1 MHMKDKISEI
11 RRILRK
17 PFEPNLQKFVLLKDV
32 ADLVSAEHPS
42 AQDLVLRVFARRPE
56 FEDFH
61 ELVVELI
68 RQVGLYP
75 YLKDEELSL
84 RDLLA
89 FEMHR
94 VEGMNEVIFHSSQ
107 AKVYNH
113 LMNGKNVILSA
124 PTSYGKSLII
134 DSMIASGRY
143 DNIVII
149 VPSIALIDETRKR
162 LSVFNE
168 QYKII
173 TYPYQELAARNV
185 LVLTQERAVEVIGK
199 VKVDFFVIDEFYKI
213 GSRSDDDE
221 RYRILNQVFYKLV
234 KTGAQFYLLGP
245 NIEDVKTGRL
255 ENIQFEFV
263 KTDFKTV
270 VSERHRVTIHSE
282 GERLEKLIEI
292 LNGTNQPTL
301 VYCQSPASANRLA
314 TKLMEHDLYGEVE
327 QNVALVTWIRE
338 NYHPEWILAKAIE
351 HGIGIHHGK
360 NPRALSQQC
369 VKLFNNGLLRC
380 LICTSTLIEGVNTK
394 AKNVVIYDN
403 KISTSKIDF
412 FTYNNIC
419 GRSGRMFS
427 HYIGHVYLFKEPPQ
441 PELPL
446 VDFPIFTQTENVPDE
461 LLINIEEEDL
471 TDESKNKLKVYK
483 NQEILTLKTLR
494 DNSYISL
501 NKQLDLAQY
510 IKEHIEQV
518 HRMIYWDR
526 VPDANQ
532 LRAVCILI
540 WNFFEGGNKMIYGV
554 KSGKQLAFRINS
566 YREAGSI
573 KQFIRNNHQEGKDIN
588 DTIEL
593 SLDIQRHWI
602 NFKFP
607 RYLRSL
613 NQIVNDVF
621 GKYGYALCDY
631 SYYASLVESYFYPS
645 YVVPFDEYGLPVQ
658 VTDELRKRIHF
669 SDNLDVAIQQ
679 LKSVNVNTL
688 GMKDI
693 ENYFIKNVQKY
704 I

>member
-32 ADLVSAEHPS
+32 ADLVSAAHPS
-42 AQDLVLRVFARRPE
+42 AQDLVLRVFARRVE

-75 YLKDEELSL
+75 YLKDEELSF

-173 TYPYQELAARNV
+173 TYPYQKLAARNV

-213 GSRSDDDE
+213 GSRSDGDE

-245 NIEDVKTGRL
+245 NIEDVKTGSL
-255 ENIQFEFV
+255 ENIQFEFI

-292 LNGTNQPTL
+292 LNSTNQPTL

-314 TKLMEHDLYGEVE
+314 TKLMEHDLYGEFE
-327 QNVALVTWIRE
+327 QNAALVTWIRE

-369 VKLFNNGLLRC
+369 VKLFNKGLLRC

-412 FTYNNIC
+412 FTFNNIC

-427 HYIGHVYLFKEPPQ
+427 HYIGHVYLGTAP
-441 PELPL
+441 
-446 VDFPIFTQTENVPDE
+446 T
-461 LLINIEEEDL
+461 
-471 TDESKNKLKVYK
+471 
-483 NQEILTLKTLR
+483 
-494 DNSYISL
+494 
-501 NKQLDLAQY
+501 
-510 IKEHIEQV
+510 
-518 HRMIYWDR
+518 
-526 VPDANQ
+526 
-532 LRAVCILI
+532 
-540 WNFFEGGNKMIYGV
+540 
-554 KSGKQLAFRINS
+554 
-566 YREAGSI
+566 
-573 KQFIRNNHQEGKDIN
+573 
-588 DTIEL
+588 
-593 SLDIQRHWI
+593 
-602 NFKFP
+602 
-607 RYLRSL
+607 
-613 NQIVNDVF
+613 
-621 GKYGYALCDY
+621 
-631 SYYASLVESYFYPS
+631 
-645 YVVPFDEYGLPVQ
+645 
-658 VTDELRKRIHF
+658 
-669 SDNLDVAIQQ
+669 
-679 LKSVNVNTL
+679 
-688 GMKDI
+688 
-693 ENYFIKNVQKY
+693 
-704 I
+704 

>member
-1 MHMKDKISEI
+1 MSDRVSKII
-11 RRILRK
+11 KILRNPMRPEIK
-17 PFEPNLQKFVLLKDV
+17 RFELLRDI
-32 ADLVSAEHPS
+32 AELVSVGHPL
-42 AQDLVLRVFARRPE
+42 AQDLVLRVFARRNE
-56 FEDFH
+56 FNDFQ
-61 ELVVELI
+61 EIVVDLI
-68 RQVGLYP
+68 KQIGLYP
-75 YLKDEELSL
+75 YLKNEELSL
-84 RDLLA
+84 RDMLA

-94 VEGMNEVIFHSSQ
+94 VIGMNEVVFHSSQ
-107 AKVYNH
+107 MTVYNH
-113 LMNGKNVILSA
+113 LLDGKNVILSA

-134 DSMIASGRY
+134 DSIIASGRY

-162 LSVFNE
+162 LSVFKE
-168 QYKII
+168 QYKVV
-173 TYPYQELAARNV
+173 TYPYQKLVARNV
-185 LVLTQERAVEVIGK
+185 MVLTQERAIEVIEQ

-213 GSRSDDDE
+213 GSRADGDE

-245 NIEDVKTGRL
+245 NIEDIKIGTL
-255 ENIQFEFV
+255 ENIQFEFI

-270 VSERHRVTIHSE
+270 VTERHQLTIHSD
-282 GERLEKLIEI
+282 GERLEKLVAI
-292 LNGTNQPTL
+292 LNNTDQPTL
-301 VYCQSPASANRLA
+301 VYCKSPASANRLA
-314 TKLMEHDLYGEVE
+314 TQLMEYDLYGEFK
-327 QNVALVTWIRE
+327 QNSKLVAWIRE

-369 VKLFNNGLLRC
+369 VKLFNEGLLKC

-403 KISTSKIDF
+403 KISTNKIDF
-412 FTYNNIC
+412 FTFNNIC

-441 PELPL
+441 PELPM
-446 VDFPIFTQTENVPDE
+446 VDFPIFTQTEDVPDE
-461 LLINIEEEDL
+461 MLINIEEEDL
-471 TDESKNKLKVYK
+471 TYESKKKINVYK
-483 NQEILTLKTLR
+483 DQELLTLKTLR

-501 NKQLDLAQY
+501 NKQLDLAHF
-510 IKEHIEQV
+510 ISKHIGKI
-518 HRMIYWDR
+518 HRIMHWKKI
-526 VPDANQ
+526 PDANQ
-532 LRAVCILI
+532 LKMVCTLI
-540 WNFFEGGNKMIYGV
+540 WNFFESGNKMVYGV

-566 YREAGSI
+566 YRKAGSI
-573 KQFIRNNHQEGKDIN
+573 KQFIKMNHQEGKDIN

-613 NQIVNDVF
+613 NQIANDVF
-621 GKYGYALCDY
+621 GKHGYALCDY

-658 VTDELRKRIHF
+658 VTNELRKRIRF
-669 SDNLDVAIQQ
+669 SDNLDEAMQQ
-679 LKSVNVNTL
+679 LKKANVNTMGL
-688 GMKDI
+688 KEI
-693 ENYFIKNVQKY
+693 EIYFVKNVQMY
-704 I
+704 L